1 MALAVAS
8 PIMYSESGVNA
19 MRALMRSRPEIARQI
34 GKKLT
39 DRATREGSIT
49 GAQVLEEY
57 NRSIAPRVNDLK

>member
-1 MALAVAS
+1 
-8 PIMYSESGVNA
+8 MYSESGINA
-19 MRALMRSRPEIARQI
+19 MNSLMRNRPEVAKQI

-57 NRSIAPRVNDLK
+57 NRSITPRIELNGMAR